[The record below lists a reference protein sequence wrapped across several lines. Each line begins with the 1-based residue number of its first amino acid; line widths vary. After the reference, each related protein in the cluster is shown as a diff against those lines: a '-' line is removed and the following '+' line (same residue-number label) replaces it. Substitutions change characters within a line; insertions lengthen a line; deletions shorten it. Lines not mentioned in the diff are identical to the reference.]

1 MRPWAWVVAAMAV
14 PLLLWWFAP
23 PGAQWAGADDRVA
36 ELASPAGRE
45 LLPGPE
51 WSAST
56 ERYLFLMQAAAGVV
70 LFGGSLAALRRRR
83 G

>member
-1 MRPWAWVVAAMAV
+1 MRPWAWVAAAAVV

-23 PGAQWAGADDRVA
+23 PGAQWAGSDDRIA
-36 ELASPAGRE
+36 ELAAPAGKE

-56 ERYLFLMQAAAGVV
+56 ERYHFLAQAAAGVV
-70 LFGGSLAALRRRR
+70 LFGGSLVALRRRR

>member
-1 MRPWAWVVAAMAV
+1 VVAAAV
-14 PLLLWWFAP
+14 LPLLFWWFAP
-23 PGAQWAGADDRVA
+23 PGAQWAGSDDRVA